1 MSSETP
7 QAGHDQHSL
16 SPNTS
21 ASSWLNHGVNE
32 NPFLLTRGIYGPP
45 PLPQLLE
52 LPRAFYE
59 EPAKL
64 EAHEHA
70 PTKRANI
77 APIGGGTDDTA
88 SKGLN
93 GARSDH
99 AEPIH
104 SDSDMENQL
113 FRDFHGREFNTSN
126 AIYHL
131 PADMEEHERLNI
143 QNRIICLLLGNLYPA
158 ENIVEGILKR
168 RDGYT
173 PMILDVGTGSGAWA
187 IDMAIKFPHCKV
199 LGLDLVP
206 PKIGH
211 REIPSNCS
219 FAIQDVNFP
228 LTQFQDT
235 FDLVNCRAVEAGY
248 LPCSD
253 TRLEILHLQYSP
265 NYETRRIVV
274 SGHWEFAVLGREL
287 GALSSDN

>member
-16 SPNTS
+16 SPNTA

-77 APIGGGTDDTA
+77 APIGGGIDDTA

-158 ENIVEGILKR
+158 ENIVEEILKR

-206 PKIGH
+206 PKIGQYVTYIASGKSANNKTATVEKSLATAVSPDH
-211 REIPSNCS
+211 S

-228 LTQFQDT
+228 LTTITYLFSNFKT
-235 FDLVNCRAVEAGY
+235 HSIWLIVEQ
-248 LPCSD
+248 LK
-253 TRLEILHLQYSP
+253 LEYTIGDPSP
-265 NYETRRIVV
+265 TI
-274 SGHWEFAVLGREL
+274 
-287 GALSSDN
+287 